1 MAEQQGKEGVPE
13 DHEEDNTPG
22 YKPPDQKKL
31 EEMLALDPDDE
42 SLRKYKE
49 ALLGSLAAN
58 MVTPFPRDRRFVI
71 VQKLAL
77 IVDGREDVE
86 VNLVGVDIK
95 ELKKKTFVI
104 KEGCQY
110 RIRVYFYVQRDI
122 VTGLRYIQ
130 KTHRKGIQVDKTSY
144 MVGSYAPKHELQ
156 SYTTPLEDAPSGMI
170 ARGTYTIKS
179 QFTDDDKHDH
189 LSWEWSLEVKKEWE

>member
-1 MAEQQGKEGVPE
+1 MAEQPAQDAPGS
-13 DHEEDNTPG
+13 DHEDETTPG

-42 SLRKYKE
+42 SLQKYKE
-49 ALLGSLAAN
+49 ALLGSLTPN
-58 MVTPFPRDRRFVI
+58 MITPFPDDRKYVI
-71 VQKLAL
+71 VKKLGL
-77 IVDGREDVE
+77 IVDGRDDMTVDLTGDV
-86 VNLVGVDIK
+86 K
-95 ELKKKTFVI
+95 ALKKKSFVI

-110 RIRVYFYVQRDI
+110 RIRVYFFVQRDI
-122 VTGLRYIQ
+122 VTGLRYVQ

-144 MVGSYAPKHELQ
+144 MVGSYAPKLELQ

-189 LSWEWSLEVKKEWE
+189 LTWEWTLEVKKEWE